1 MLVYFSM
8 RPLLGR
14 DYSLIQKMIASY
26 FVRWYL
32 SFANLFGNDLC
43 KFPQACQWGGIID
56 QDSDEVDN
64 TGWFNLTYQVVATGE
79 LYYLPTADEVSVD
92 PSELY
97 PPQ

>member
-26 FVRWYL
+26 FVTWYL

-56 QDSDEVDN
+56 QDSDEVDH
-64 TGWFNLTYQVVATGE
+64 TRWI
-79 LYYLPTADEVSVD
+79 VD
-92 PSELY
+92 KYTWEAAPVPGTPSN
-97 PPQ
+97 